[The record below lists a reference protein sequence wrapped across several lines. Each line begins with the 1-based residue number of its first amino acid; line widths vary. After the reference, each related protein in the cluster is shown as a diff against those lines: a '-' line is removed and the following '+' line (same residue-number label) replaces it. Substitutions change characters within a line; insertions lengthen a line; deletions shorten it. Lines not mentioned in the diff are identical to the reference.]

1 MTTSRHAFALAALF
15 GTLEFTAAS
24 CCENTAY
31 AAAPDTRS
39 LGNVVGSVTTADGVP
54 VRNAVV
60 SLQGERTSES
70 GKTDAAGKFS
80 IPNLMAGTY
89 AVRVSAT
96 GFNPLGPQPIGVAK
110 LQTTNITLSL
120 IRSASSLATIGRVG
134 ANGGEALSTS
144 STPVTTINPQTYA
157 AEGYTRVSDV
167 LQDDIST
174 SLVHRA
180 GGGSTVLPTSVALRG
195 PDPTETLVD
204 IDGHQVNIGDTGDFD
219 LSLLDPA
226 DYSNIELVKGISPS
240 SLVGPDTI
248 DGAINLRTIE
258 PTIEPHGLLRL
269 SAGSFNSFAETLQ
282 ATGTQGRLGY
292 AISLHKT
299 TTEGEVNQPIFD
311 ATTNQEAQVGNGV
324 DGSTALG
331 KLRYAFGTNG
341 GGYAEFSF
349 HDQSATRDVSAALSS
364 YPSPEVSGPPDLTV
378 VDGFE
383 GSSIAAHNA
392 GYGLDVR
399 VPVGG
404 TDAQGAE
411 PASFLFRHYTSYV
424 SQSVLGSAAETSPYL
439 YNDRDIIGE
448 NSLEFDKQF
457 FNGSLTL
464 QYSVRN
470 ENLTIT
476 GAGAGGDINL
486 ESVARQTPDVSSL
499 EPFSFDHSDATDAQL
514 GDDVSTQAASIGQ
527 TIGNNTLLSQTQ
539 RAAVLR
545 YIYDPTAQLHLIAA
559 AYYSDYS
566 IFGHEIDPRLGFV
579 YTPDS
584 RLAVRFSVGST
595 YQSPQLPE
603 LYVPAVLPPPVAGII
618 TTGNPNLQ
626 PDHATEYGLGV
637 THVFDTGPHRTDVSV
652 DLYRVNL
659 RNAAST
665 YVPAGTPDSDC
676 GSKADG
682 GDGTPCL
689 ISYAINAGD
698 GVYQGIE
705 ISAQRRL
712 ASYVTLH
719 AGWAVRSNYLT
730 SIPPYIQ
737 DGTLV
742 LGEQGQ
748 GTPLQ
753 KATLGLTVA
762 PPRGFTFSST
772 LVYDGS
778 YNELFQPPFVTLAAS
793 VGYRWPTY
801 EVLLSGTNLTNVY
814 DQRFI
819 TTNGGVPYGIIGAL
833 QPSNSYLLQ
842 GTAFNVSIARH
853 F

>member
-1 MTTSRHAFALAALF
+1 V
-15 GTLEFTAAS
+15 
-24 CCENTAY
+24 
-31 AAAPDTRS
+31 AAPDPQS
-39 LGNVVGSVTTADGVP
+39 SGGVAGIVTGPDGAP
-54 VRNAVV
+54 VRDAFV
-60 SLQGERTSES
+60 SLQGPATTASAR
-70 GKTDAAGKFS
+70 TDAAGAFTITGLS
-80 IPNLMAGTY
+80 PGTY
-89 AVRVSAT
+89 AIRVSAV
-96 GFNPLGPQPIGVAK
+96 GYNPLAPRPIGVRAS
-110 LQTTNITLSL
+110 QTTQTSL
-120 IRSASSLATIGRVG
+120 GLARSSSSLGTIGRVQS
-134 ANGGEALSTS
+134 NGGDAVSTS
-144 STPVTTINPQTYA
+144 ATPVTTINPQTFA

-174 SLVHRA
+174 SLVHAA
-180 GGGSTVLPTSVALRG
+180 GGGSTALPTSVALRG

-204 IDGHQVNIGDTGDFD
+204 IDGHQVNSGATGDFD

-258 PTIEPHGLLRL
+258 PTITPHGLLRL
-269 SAGSFNSFAETLQ
+269 SAGSFNSFAETIQ
-282 ATGTQGRLGY
+282 ATGTEGRLGY

-299 TTEGEVNQPIFD
+299 TTDGEVNQTVFD
-311 ATTNQEAQVGNGV
+311 ANTNQVAQVGSGV

-331 KLRYAFGTNG
+331 KLRYAFGANG

-349 HDQSATRDVSAALSS
+349 HDQSATRDISAALSS
-364 YPSPEVSGPPDLTV
+364 YPSPEVTGPPDLTV

-383 GSSIAAHNA
+383 GSSIASHNA
-392 GYGLDVR
+392 GYGLDLR
-399 VPVGG
+399 IPIGG
-404 TDAQGAE
+404 TDAQGTE
-411 PASFLFRHYTSYV
+411 PASILFRHYTSYV
-424 SQSVLGSAAETSPYL
+424 SQSVFGSAAETSPYL
-439 YNDRDIIGE
+439 YNDRDLIGE

-457 FNGSLTL
+457 SNGSLTL
-464 QYSVRN
+464 QYSIRN

-476 GAGAGGDINL
+476 DGDNGGDINL
-486 ESVARQTPDVSSL
+486 ESVARQTPNTASL
-499 EPFSFDHSDATDAQL
+499 ERFAFPDGYATDAEES
-514 GDDVSTQAASIGQ
+514 GNASTQAVSVGE
-527 TIGNNTLLSQTQ
+527 TVGNNTLLSQTQ

-545 YIYDPTAQLHLIAA
+545 YIYDPTPKLHLIAA

-566 IFGHEIDPRLGFV
+566 IFGRETDPRFGFV

-584 RLAVRFSVGST
+584 RSAVRFSVGST

-603 LYVPAVLPPPVAGII
+603 LYTPAVLPPPVAGII

-626 PDHATEYGLGV
+626 PDHATEYGLGL
-637 THVFDTGPHRTDVSV
+637 THVFDTGPHRTDVGI

-659 RNAAST
+659 RSPAST
-665 YVPAGTPDSDC
+665 YVPAGNADSSC
-676 GSKADG
+676 GSVASG

-689 ISYAINAGD
+689 LSYAINAGD

-705 ISAQRRL
+705 ITGQRRL
-712 ASYVTLH
+712 APFTTLN

-762 PPRGFTFSST
+762 PPRGLSFRTE

-778 YNELFQPPFVTLAAS
+778 YNELFQPPFVTVAAA

-801 EVLLSGTNLTNVY
+801 EVVLAGTNLTNVY

-819 TTNGGVPYGIIGAL
+819 NTNGGVPYGIIGAL
-833 QPSNSYLLQ
+833 QPSDSYPLQ
-842 GTAFNVSIARH
+842 GAAFNISVARR